1 MQRSQLNKTAGHG
14 SLETERPF
22 TIYQQEQNILKKR
35 TYIVATKKNLKW
47 GIYFR
52 YTIHSPYPCINPQA
66 ITRFKS
72 DHRSMP

>member
-35 TYIVATKKNLKW
+35 TYIVATKK
-47 GIYFR
+47 
-52 YTIHSPYPCINPQA
+52 
-66 ITRFKS
+66 
-72 DHRSMP
+72 M